1 MKKSGNKKQKL
12 FIVTILIVGLLIL
25 FYPMY
30 SNYINQRL
38 ALRTIENYDSVVNN
52 KTKKQKDRDL
62 EKAYNYNRKLVNEK
76 VPDSFAKR
84 MGIKHDK
91 RYEEALNVINNGM
104 MGVIEIP
111 SIAVKLPIYHYTTK
125 EILEKGAGHLFG
137 SSLPA
142 GGKSTHAVIT
152 AHRGLPSAKMFT
164 DLDQLRKG
172 DEFFIHVLGNKL
184 AYKIDRMKTVKPDE
198 TAGMGIEKGKD
209 YVTLITC
216 TPYGKNTH
224 RLLVRGHRVP
234 YHEGDENK
242 QIHRKHIP
250 WMHIFFG
257 VVGILAT
264 IFCYGMI
271 VFVKKRNLRKNHNKR
286 G

>member
-1 MKKSGNKKQKL
+1 MKKSGDKRQRL

-30 SNYINQRL
+30 SNYINQRI
-38 ALRTIENYDSVVNN
+38 ALKTIQKYDSVVSN
-52 KTKKQKDRDL
+52 KTKKERNRAL
-62 EKAYNYNRKLVNEK
+62 EKAYSYNRKLINEK

-91 RYEEALNVINNGM
+91 RYEGILNIVNNGM

-111 SIAVKLPIYHYTTK
+111 SIKVKLPVYHYTTEK
-125 EILEKGAGHLFG
+125 ILEKGAGHLFG
-137 SSLPA
+137 SSLPV

-152 AHRGLPSAKMFT
+152 AHRGLPGAKMFT

-172 DEFFIHVLGNKL
+172 DEFFVHVVGVKL
-184 AYKIDRMKTVKPDE
+184 AYKIDRVKTVKPDE
-198 TAGMGIEKGKD
+198 TAGMGIEKGRD
-209 YVTLITC
+209 YITLVTC

-234 YHEGDENK
+234 YESGDENK
-242 QIHRKHIP
+242 QIPRRKIP
-250 WMHIFFG
+250 WMHVFFG
-257 VVGILAT
+257 FIGILMSVLCCTAVI
-264 IFCYGMI
+264 IFQR
-271 VFVKKRNLRKNHNKR
+271 KKLGKVCNKR